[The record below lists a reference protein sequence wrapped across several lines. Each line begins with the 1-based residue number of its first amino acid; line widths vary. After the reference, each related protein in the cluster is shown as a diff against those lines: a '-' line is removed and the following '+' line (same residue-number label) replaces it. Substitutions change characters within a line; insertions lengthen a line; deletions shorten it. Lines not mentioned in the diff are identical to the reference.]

1 MKKVLRIISM
11 ALAILLIAEILPAQ
25 QLQMASNGKH
35 RRKPHKHK
43 NPMSETN
50 RAFFMRLSRNAVQM
64 PKSFEEPMVLIQ
76 HS

>member
-25 QLQMASNGKH
+25 AIADGVQRQAQAQTTQAQESN
-35 RRKPHKHK
+35 
-43 NPMSETN
+43 
-50 RAFFMRLSRNAVQM
+50 
-64 PKSFEEPMVLIQ
+64 FEEPMVLIQ